1 MGFGDG
7 VGVPTACPKSTPH
20 MSSACVIRVGPSVEA
35 ERMTCT
41 VIESVR
47 RLTDESPLMKVA
59 HNQVISDV
67 LLILSTVRVE
77 R

>member
-35 ERMTCT
+35 ESMTCT

-47 RLTDESPLMKVA
+47 RLTESPLNGHMSS
-59 HNQVISDV
+59 VIFV
-67 LLILSTVRVE
+67 QLLG
-77 R
+77 

>member
-35 ERMTCT
+35 QSMTCT
-41 VIESVR
+41 VIASVR
-47 RLTDESPLMKVA
+47 RLTESPLNDHMSS
-59 HNQVISDV
+59 VIFV
-67 LLILSTVRVE
+67 QLLG
-77 R
+77 